1 MDNLSNK
8 VIECTHSR
16 VFIREDGILQI
27 EIQDNTYFEVKDAH
41 ELVAAAEELGGGKRF
56 LNLIFTGK
64 DTLLDTK
71 ARVLSSS
78 KEGSRLKLA
87 DAFVINTIAQ
97 KLIANFI
104 VKAQNPAVPTSF
116 FRDEE
121 SAVKWLKNL

>member
-27 EIQDNTYFEVKDAH
+27 EIQDNTYFEVKDVH
-41 ELVAAAEELGGGKRF
+41 ELIAAAEELGGGKRF

-71 ARVLSSS
+71 ARVFSSS
-78 KEGSRLKLA
+78 KEGSKFKLA

-104 VKAQNPAVPTSF
+104 VKAQNPAAPTSF

>member
-1 MDNLSNK
+1 MDNRSNK
-8 VIECTHSR
+8 VIECTNSR

-27 EIQDNTYFEVKDAH
+27 EVKDNTYFEMKDAN
-41 ELVAAAEELGGGKRF
+41 ELIDAARQLGGGKQF

-64 DTLLDTK
+64 DTLVDAK
-71 ARVLSSS
+71 VRGYSSS
-78 KEGSRLKLA
+78 KEGSKYKLA

-116 FRDEE
+116 FQDEE
-121 SAVKWLKNL
+121 SAVKWLKSL